1 MPAQR
6 KIILTGEEDRTLREL
21 RQAQTVPQRVRER
34 AHMLRLNAQGYST
47 AEIATIFECH
57 PHTVRTTVT
66 RWEYRGIGGLWE
78 TKGRGSKPKWT
89 AADLEYIEQCL
100 ELEERTYNGLQLVLK
115 LKQER
120 HVDLSSS
127 RLREILK
134 KKLSLE
140 AN

>member
-78 TKGRGSKPKWT
+78 TKGRGAKPKWT

-100 ELEERTYNGLQLVLK
+100 ELEERTYNGLQL
-115 LKQER
+115 
-120 HVDLSSS
+120 DLSENLYCSIGMAFS
-127 RLREILK
+127 QYLIDDVLRMFQQR
-134 KKLSLE
+134 
-140 AN
+140 